1 MQTLIQGWRPYVL
14 LTLLCAIIYAPGIA
28 HVPPLDRDE
37 SRFVQ
42 ATRQMMT
49 ADDYVTIWFQDE
61 PRHKKP
67 VGIHWLQSASVSAF
81 SHPDSTEIW
90 PYRLVSVIGATAAV
104 LLTFYFGAA
113 FFDRRVAFLGAG
125 LLAATLMLAAEA
137 HQAKTDAVLLA
148 CVVAAQGA
156 FGRFYLQGK
165 GAAKAAPPSWNAILF
180 WFAIGAGIMIKGPVV
195 PVIALL
201 TMLTVGIADRSI
213 GWLHGLRPVMGIPLV
228 LAVVLP
234 WYLAVNDAT
243 DGGFIADA
251 VGKDLLPKLLG
262 GQESHGAPPGYYLIL
277 ALVTFWPGSL
287 FLWPSL
293 WRGWKER
300 NATPAL
306 RYLLAWII
314 PAWVMLELVP
324 TKLPHYTLPLY
335 PALALLVASTLFA
348 VRDRTYDMLGSTP
361 ARVWYGVWALVG
373 LALAAASIVLPM
385 QYGGGFQWWSVPLAL
400 VALTAAVWPVLLAFR
415 RHFLNAVA
423 VAAAMAGLIYIG
435 VFTLLLPSLD
445 ALAVSPRLVA
455 AYDRIAPGR
464 PFPLV
469 SAGYTE
475 PSLVFLAG
483 TETKLGTGAAAAT
496 FLAENLGAVA
506 AVERRQ
512 EQEFLEGVAA
522 TPGVKVE
529 PLDTLT
535 GFNYSRGREVSII
548 FYRSKGA
555 D

>member
-1 MQTLIQGWRPYVL
+1 MQKLTQGWRPYVL
-14 LTLLCAIIYAPGIA
+14 LTLLCALIYVPGIA
-28 HVPPLDRDE
+28 QVPPLDRDE

-42 ATRQMMT
+42 ATRQMMVT
-49 ADDYVTIWFQDE
+49 DDYVTIWFQDQ

-67 VGIHWLQSASVSAF
+67 VGIHWLQSASVSALG
-81 SHPDSTEIW
+81 HPEAADIW

-113 FFDRRVAFLGAG
+113 FFDRRVALLGAG
-125 LLAATLMLAAEA
+125 IMAATLMLATEA

-165 GAAKAAPPSWNAILF
+165 GAAKSAPPSWNAILF

-201 TMLTVGIADRSI
+201 TMITVAIADRSI
-213 GWLHGLRPVMGIPLV
+213 GWLHGLRPVMGVPLV

-234 WYLAVNDAT
+234 WYLAVNEAT
-243 DGGFIADA
+243 DGGFIAEA
-251 VGKDLLPKLLG
+251 VGKDLLPKLLS
-262 GQESHGAPPGYYLIL
+262 GQESHGAPPGYYLLL

-300 NATPAL
+300 KTTPAI

-314 PAWVMLELVP
+314 PAWIMFELVP

-348 VRDRTYDMLGSTP
+348 VRDRTYDLLSSPG
-361 ARVWYGVWALVG
+361 ARVWYGVWAVVG
-373 LALAAASIVLPM
+373 LALAGASVALPIV
-385 QYGGGFQWWSVPLAL
+385 YGDGMEWWSIPLAL
-400 VALTAAVWPVLLAFR
+400 VALASAAWPLWHAFR
-415 RHFLNAVA
+415 RRFLNAMVVA
-423 VAAAMAGLIYIG
+423 GGLAGAVYIG
-435 VFTLLLPSLD
+435 VFSLLLPD
-445 ALAVSPRLVA
+445 MERLAVSPRLVA
-455 AYDRIAPGR
+455 AYDAVAPGR
-464 PFPLV
+464 PHPLV

-483 TETKLGTGAAAAT
+483 TETRLTTGQGAAAH
-496 FLAENLGAVA
+496 LIENPGAVA
-506 AVERRQ
+506 AVESRH
-512 EQEFLEGVAA
+512 EQQFKDAIAA
-522 TPGVKVE
+522 APGVQVE
-529 PLDTLT
+529 PLETLR
-535 GFNYSRGREVSII
+535 GFNYSRGRDITI
-548 FYRSKGA
+548 TLYRSKASG
-555 D
+555 